1 MRGDFVQLV
10 ADIKTLIFLPYILFD
25 TVLAHLEIEILL
37 VTALTLT
44 PILGIENEKD
54 NYWKKMP
61 FFLYDIVS
69 F

>member
-1 MRGDFVQLV
+1 LRGDFVQLV

-44 PILGIENEKD
+44 PILGIENEKGQLLEE
-54 NYWKKMP
+54 NAI
-61 FFLYDIVS
+61 FSL
-69 F
+69 